1 MLLVVKRWI
10 ELKLRKTFFKV
21 IQKRISLKSSTK
33 HDAILNCSCIE
44 NTPHAIVKFRLTIVF
59 KINSM

>member
-44 NTPHAIVKFRLTIVF
+44 NTSHAIVELLFR
-59 KINSM
+59 